1 MIRNLYALII
11 LESNPLPLMREEL
24 GKGSITP
31 QQLQQRYERYGSS

>member
-11 LESNPLPLMREEL
+11 FKSNHPSMKEGVTER
-24 GKGSITP
+24 SITP